1 MVKLCKVVSICRSEE
16 PRITIG
22 PVPATHLSKSIN
34 KVLIIIIVVLI
45 SRRNCLLWT
54 KERVLM
60 SHIWL
65 RYQEAAMLT
74 SLTKTTNEL
83 QVIISSCK
91 AQNKLANNSN
101 NVSSNSSNNSS
112 NFTF

>member
-1 MVKLCKVVSICRSEE
+1 MEL
-16 PRITIG
+16 
-22 PVPATHLSKSIN
+22 
-34 KVLIIIIVVLI
+34 LI

-54 KERVLM
+54 KERASM

-101 NVSSNSSNNSS
+101 SNNVSSNSSNNSS